1 MALIDGQSTRRM
13 AIIRWV
19 AALAFFSGIAGLS
32 VVAEAAPVRK
42 VERAAVPMPADPQGL
57 VRVALTTTLGTIVLE
72 LDSKHAPIT
81 TANYLRYVDQKR
93 LDGTVFYRAMKL
105 DFGGPGPQGLIQ
117 GGTQYDPKRILKPI
131 AHEPTNV
138 TGILHKAGTI
148 SMARWAPGTATCDFS
163 ILLSNMPALDANPG
177 EPGDNVGYAAFGHVI
192 EGMDVVM
199 KIHAAPISATK
210 GEGVM
215 RGQMIEVPVKI
226 LTARRIRMPAPPP
239 AAVAPSGQQP
249 ALR

>member
-1 MALIDGQSTRRM
+1 MAFIYRGRFPGVPKTRSLF
-13 AIIRWV
+13 V
-19 AALAFFSGIAGLS
+19 LA
-32 VVAEAAPVRK
+32 
-42 VERAAVPMPADPQGL
+42 AAVGLAATPAAATGVPAPNPGKATPLISADPQGL

-131 AHEPTNV
+131 AHEPTNI

-177 EPGDNVGYAAFGHVI
+177 GTGDTAGYAAFGRVV
-192 EGMDVVM
+192 EGMDVVT
-199 KIHAAPISATK
+199 KIHASPISGTK

-226 LTARRIRMPAPPP
+226 LTARRIRMPVSPP
-239 AAVAPSGQQP
+239 AVPTSGQQP

>member
-1 MALIDGQSTRRM
+1 MALIYRDRFTGM
-13 AIIRWV
+13 ANIRLMLGLAAAVTFV
-19 AALAFFSGIAGLS
+19 ATPS
-32 VVAEAAPVRK
+32 VLTGAPVSKPRK
-42 VERAAVPMPADPQGL
+42 ATPLIQADPQGL

-72 LDSKHAPIT
+72 LDSKRAPIT
-81 TANYLRYVDQKR
+81 TTNYLRYVDQKR
-93 LDGTVFYRAMKL
+93 LDGTVFYRAMRL

-163 ILLSNMPALDANPG
+163 ILLSNMPALDADPG
-177 EPGDNVGYAAFGHVI
+177 GTGDTAGYAAFGRVV
-192 EGMDVVM
+192 EGMDVVI
-199 KIHAAPISATK
+199 KIHAAPISSAK

-215 RGQMIEVPVKI
+215 RGQMIEAPVKI
-226 LTARRIRMPAPPP
+226 IAARRIRMPAPPP
-239 AAVAPSGQQP
+239 TVAPSGQQP
-249 ALR
+249 VLR